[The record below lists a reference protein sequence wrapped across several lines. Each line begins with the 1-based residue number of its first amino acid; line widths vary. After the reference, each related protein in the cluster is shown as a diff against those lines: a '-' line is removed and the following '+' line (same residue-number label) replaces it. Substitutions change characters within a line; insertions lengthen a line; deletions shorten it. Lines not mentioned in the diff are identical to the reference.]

1 MPAPLW
7 QKGQSGN
14 PSGRPKRFDVAAAMV
29 RELLE
34 KDDNKNMKR
43 VLNAML
49 TNAVDDRNYKAGVAL
64 MERGYGKTVTQI
76 EVVAPQMTVADL
88 VTGIINGRDDNA
100 ATEDNAGGDAPQS

>member
-14 PSGRPKRFDVAAAMV
+14 PSGRPKRFDVAAALT

-34 KDDNKNMKR
+34 KDDNENMKR

-49 TNAVDDRNYKAGVAL
+49 ASAVEDRNYKAGVAL

-88 VTGIINGRDDNA
+88 VTGILDGRDNDGDRTQDDA
-100 ATEDNAGGDAPQS
+100 GDAEQS